1 MVYLEV
7 KQRAHPSFQR
17 HAYVRR
23 HYTSMLYVEGKLGAH
38 SLLQRHVM
46 GMITLF
52 LYAIYNT
59 QTRGAPFI

>member
-7 KQRAHPSFQR
+7 NLRAHPSFQR

-23 HYTSMLYVEGKLGAH
+23 HYTGMLYAKGKLGAH
-38 SLLQRHVM
+38 PLLQRHAM

-52 LYAIYNT
+52 WYAIYNM